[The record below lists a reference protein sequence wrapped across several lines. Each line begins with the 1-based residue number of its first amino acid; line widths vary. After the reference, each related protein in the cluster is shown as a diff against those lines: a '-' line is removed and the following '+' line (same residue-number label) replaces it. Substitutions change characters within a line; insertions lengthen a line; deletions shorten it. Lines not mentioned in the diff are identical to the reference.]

1 MSPSVFV
8 WNKHF
13 KRSIPGGKNT
23 DLTEACAK
31 DDLSR
36 SNSQQSALSWNWISS
51 TRHNICKRFPAYYIN
66 ITDMKPHLY
75 SWRVRSR
82 GHLVRRKWWAQN
94 IVDLPIASAE
104 NHSSKTVLLLLSLV
118 KMGLDNLFCRTG
130 PWFVS
135 VSVPTHE
142 FWDVK
147 VCTNVNSIQP
157 TQHLCM
163 HPAPLVFVLILSQGA
178 TPPSQ
183 PRAP

>member
-1 MSPSVFV
+1 MLDGALIIVCNLRLLITLRHCNCPSLISWCSLNQMSPSVFV

-23 DLTEACAK
+23 DLTEDCAK
-31 DDLSR
+31 NDLSR

-118 KMGLDNLFCRTG
+118 KMGLDNLSLYQCPHMSF
-130 PWFVS
+130 
-135 VSVPTHE
+135 E
-142 FWDVK
+142 
-147 VCTNVNSIQP
+147 
-157 TQHLCM
+157 M
-163 HPAPLVFVLILSQGA
+163 
-178 TPPSQ
+178 
-183 PRAP
+183 